1 MSKLIPMIQIEVKDG
16 QTFCDSLQVAERFSK
31 RHEYVLKT
39 IKRLE
44 LDLSNMNKIT
54 GVTIK
59 LSSYV
64 DSTNK
69 SNVKYLLNRKAFT
82 LVTNRFKGELALE
95 WQSKFFDAFEEME
108 KVISG
113 QLGNWAKARR
123 LVKEVRRTMTDRVQD
138 YVALAVSQGSETYK
152 TRPQLAYSNMT
163 KMTNKALGITDK
175 RDDLPELK
183 LSQLS
188 VTENRIGE
196 ILDSKIKNN
205 EPYKEIFQDT
215 KTEVAKIAVALG
227 VATPEQKR
235 ITSASS

>member
-1 MSKLIPMIQIEVKDG
+1 MSQLVPTIQIEVKDG
-16 QTFCDSLQVAERFSK
+16 QMFCDSLQVAEKFGK

-108 KVISG
+108 KVILG
-113 QLGNWAKARR
+113 QTGNWTKARR
-123 LVKEVRRTMTDRVQD
+123 LVKEVRRTMTDRVKD

-152 TRPQLAYSNMT
+152 IRPQLAYSNMT

-196 ILDSKIKNN
+196 ILDNKIKNN
-205 EPYKEIFQDT
+205 EHYKEIFQDT
-215 KTEVAKIAVALG
+215 KTEVAKIALALG
-227 VATPEQKR
+227 VATPEQKKLANP
-235 ITSASS
+235 S

>member
-1 MSKLIPMIQIEVKDG
+1 MPSLLPMIQIEVKDG
-16 QTFCDSLQVAERFSK
+16 QMFCDSLQVAEKFGK
-31 RHEYVLKT
+31 RHEFVLRSIEKLLADPDF
-39 IKRLE
+39 ISEVGQHKF
-44 LDLSNMNKIT
+44 
-54 GVTIK
+54 V
-59 LSSYV
+59 LSSYLT
-64 DSTNK
+64 DQNRAQK
-69 SNVKYLLNRKAFT
+69 KYLVTRDGFIFLAMGYKGKEARK
-82 LVTNRFKGELALE
+82 
-95 WQSKFFDAFEEME
+95 WQGQFLDAFNAME

-113 QLGNWAKARR
+113 QIGSWLKARK
-123 LVKEVRRTMTDRVQD
+123 LVKEVRRTMTDRVKD

-163 KMTNKALGITDK
+163 KMTNRALGITDK

-196 ILDSKIKNN
+196 ILDNKIKNN

-235 ITSASS
+235 ITSASN

>member
-1 MSKLIPMIQIEVKDG
+1 MSKLIPLIQIEVKDG
-16 QTFCDSLQVAERFSK
+16 QMFCDSLQVAEKFGK
-31 RHEYVLKT
+31 RHDYVLGR
-39 IKRLE
+39 IKKLE
-44 LDLSNMNKIT
+44 TDVKAGSITGLICVASIYLDLSGKT
-54 GVTIK
+54 
-59 LSSYV
+59 
-64 DSTNK
+64 ST
-69 SNVKYLLNRKAFT
+69 KYFLNRKAFT
-82 LVTNRFKGELALE
+82 LLTNRFEGVLAME

-113 QLGNWAKARR
+113 QIGSWSKARK
-123 LVKEVRRTMTDRVQD
+123 LVKEVRRTMTDRVKD
-138 YVALAVSQGSETYK
+138 YVDLAVSQGSETYK
-152 TRPQLAYSNMT
+152 LKPYLAYSNMT
-163 KMTNKALGITDK
+163 KMTNKALGIVDK

-196 ILDSKIKNN
+196 ILDNKIKNN